1 MKIFADTASL
11 DELKELKSWG
21 IVDGCTTNPK
31 IVATEGA
38 DFEKRM
44 KEILKLVEGPV
55 SIEVTSNDLDQMVK
69 EGREFASWG
78 KNVVIKLP
86 MTINGLKALQF
97 LKKEGI
103 KTNLTACMSVNQA
116 IIAGKAGATYVSLFY
131 SRIGDSGADAKEVV
145 RKSADIFSR
154 QGINSEIIVGSIR
167 VMSQI
172 NEAAEAGAH
181 VVTIPY
187 KILLQMTQNA
197 KTDETIDEFLKFWQ
211 AYRKKK

>member
-1 MKIFADTASL
+1 
-11 DELKELKSWG
+11 
-21 IVDGCTTNPK
+21 
-31 IVATEGA
+31 
-38 DFEKRM
+38 
-44 KEILKLVEGPV
+44 
-55 SIEVTSNDLDQMVK
+55 
-69 EGREFASWG
+69 
-78 KNVVIKLP
+78 

>member
-1 MKIFADTASL
+1 MLQLLLKIWRGDWLKIFADTASL

-55 SIEVTSNDLDQMVK
+55 SIEVTSNDLDLMVK

-181 VVTIPY
+181 V
-187 KILLQMTQNA
+187 
-197 KTDETIDEFLKFWQ
+197 
-211 AYRKKK
+211 